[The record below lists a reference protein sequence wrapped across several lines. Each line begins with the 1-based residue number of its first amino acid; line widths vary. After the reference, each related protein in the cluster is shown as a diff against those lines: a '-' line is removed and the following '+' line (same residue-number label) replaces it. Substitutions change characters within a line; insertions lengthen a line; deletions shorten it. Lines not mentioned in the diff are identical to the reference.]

1 VTEVTPKQAFQQAI
15 NRNPSNVAARGRAAI
30 PLAFS
35 GQLEGAIEV
44 AEFALRLS
52 PRDPRAYLW
61 WLGLG
66 LARGLIGEHDAA
78 VRALQTCLLLR
89 PNWAPAYRELTTNLA
104 HLGRRREAVQAYEA
118 LLRSMPD
125 ALEREQDFA
134 ASVSEAVGEYGL
146 GGLNKAAKWAAK

>member
-1 VTEVTPKQAFQQAI
+1 MQPDGMTDDLGREAVPEDRRRGWV
-15 NRNPSNVAARGRAAI
+15 VMGRAN
-30 PLAFS
+30 LATEPEKRES
-35 GQLEGAIEV
+35 ACWGANINDEIGRRLEVSRSE
-44 AEFALRLS
+44 
-52 PRDPRAYLW
+52 
-61 WLGLG
+61 
-66 LARGLIGEHDAA
+66 RGGRGFDVFLTAA

-118 LLRSMPD
+118 LLRLMPD

-146 GGLNKAAKWAAK
+146 GGLKKAAKWAAK